1 GRARADRDPPG
12 RLVLSRAA
20 LDLPL
25 PPQPGGRLPPRGVRG
40 SVVRVDLEAL
50 DVEPGARVVIGR
62 GPDADLVRCGVDEGR
77 EARARRV
84 DHVVSDR
91 LPRGA
96 VEGAAPPLLST
107 ALRAPD

>member
-1 GRARADRDPPG
+1 
-12 RLVLSRAA
+12 
-20 LDLPL
+20 
-25 PPQPGGRLPPRGVRG
+25 RLPPRGVRG

-62 GPDADLVRCGVDEGR
+62 GPDADLGGWRVDEGC

-96 VEGAAPPLLST
+96 VEVVARPLLGPSV
-107 ALRAPD
+107 AAAVILVADPDPGLVRPVVDPPGPRGSRG